1 MGKYGRNV
9 QATLKKLKKLE
20 INNIFPGHGPILTKN
35 IEHYFS
41 LYDTWSK
48 YIPEEEG
55 VVIVYS
61 TIYGHT
67 KSAIEKLAEKLNS
80 LGVKYTIY
88 DIAKKHWTNII
99 SETYKYNTLV
109 LASIMIDDDIS
120 PSMKEF
126 IEILSSFEYQN
137 RKVGFIE
144 NGSWN
149 PKSNIIMKS
158 MLASCKNLEFFENSV
173 SVRVSLNE
181 KSISQINDLASEIAG
196 IKK

>member
-1 MGKYGRNV
+1 
-9 QATLKKLKKLE
+9 L
-20 INNIFPGHGPILTKN
+20 
-35 IEHYFS
+35 
-41 LYDTWSK
+41 
-48 YIPEEEG
+48 PEEEG

-67 KSAIEKLAEKLNS
+67 KVAVDKLAEKLNS
-80 LGVKYTIY
+80 LGIKHVIHNISK
-88 DIAKKHWTNII
+88 DHWTNII
-99 SETYKYNTLV
+99 ADVFKYNSLV